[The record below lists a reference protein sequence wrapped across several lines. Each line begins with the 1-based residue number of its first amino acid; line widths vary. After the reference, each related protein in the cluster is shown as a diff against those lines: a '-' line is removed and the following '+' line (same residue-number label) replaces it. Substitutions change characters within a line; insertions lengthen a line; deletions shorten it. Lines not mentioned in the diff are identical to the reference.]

1 MTGLNTISDAPAK
14 AASARIHQLTHHSS
28 MRENILMH
36 LLLAQLGLELTR
48 RGVEYDELRSAVDR
62 EGFDVLLE
70 AGGIARHI
78 QVKVKALG
86 GARSEITI
94 NTRLAAKPSGCVVW
108 LTFDPVANN
117 FSEILWFGGKP
128 GAPLPDTGATI
139 ARHTRANSHGVKA
152 GRPGH
157 RVIKARQFAK
167 LGDIAHL
174 VDRLFG
180 RLPATPLAFLRSRL
194 LASGYGPA
202 WLDDVAAG
210 HFRMIPADLSW
221 GNGAAELA
229 ALINGYPL
237 LEMISDE
244 DPHHFLERQRDEW
257 NSNGR
262 FPGDAVTLWTTLFLE
277 LRADRFGA
285 NDAVTSHERLDAL
298 AQQLRH
304 ALIELEKADA

>member
-1 MTGLNTISDAPAK
+1 M
-14 AASARIHQLTHHSS
+14 
-28 MRENILMH
+28 
-36 LLLAQLGLELTR
+36 
-48 RGVEYDELRSAVDR
+48 
-62 EGFDVLLE
+62 LLE

-86 GARSEITI
+86 GVRSEVTI

-108 LTFDPVANN
+108 LTFDPVAND

-139 ARHTRANSHGVKA
+139 ARHTRANSQGVKA

-157 RVIKARQFAK
+157 RVVKARQFEK

-194 LASGYGPA
+194 LAGGNGTA

-210 HFRMIPADLSW
+210 HPEAIPADVSW
-221 GNGAAELA
+221 ENGGAELA
-229 ALINGYPL
+229 ALVDGYRL
-237 LEMISDE
+237 LQLISDQQ
-244 DPHHFLERQRDEW
+244 PATFLDRQRDEW
-257 NSNGR
+257 HSTGHW
-262 FPGDAVTLWTTLFLE
+262 PGDAVALWTTLFLE
-277 LRADRFGA
+277 LRAERFGVHNFA
-285 NDAVTSHERLDAL
+285 TSHERLDAL
-298 AQQLRH
+298 AQQLRL
-304 ALIELEKADA
+304 ALVELERTNA

>member
-1 MTGLNTISDAPAK
+1 MTGLNTISDASAK

-36 LLLAQLGLELTR
+36 LLLAQLGLELTK

-62 EGFDVLLE
+62 DGFDVLLE

-78 QVKVKALG
+78 QVKVKVQG
-86 GARSEITI
+86 GARSEVTI

-108 LTFDPVANN
+108 LTFDPASND

-128 GAPLPDTGATI
+128 GAPLPDTGTTI
-139 ARHTRANSHGVKA
+139 ARQTRANSQGVKA
-152 GRPGH
+152 KRPAH
-157 RVIKARQFAK
+157 RVIKARQFEK

-194 LASGYGPA
+194 LAGGNVTA
-202 WLDDVAAG
+202 WLDEVAAG
-210 HFRMIPADLSW
+210 HFRAIPADVSW
-221 GNGAAELA
+221 ENGGAELA
-229 ALINGYPL
+229 ALVEGYRL
-237 LEMISDE
+237 LELISDE
-244 DPHHFLERQRDEW
+244 EPGTFLDRQRDEW
-257 NSNGR
+257 NRTGR
-262 FPGDAVTLWTTLFLE
+262 WPNDAVTLWTTLFLE
-277 LRADRFGA
+277 LRADHFGA
-285 NDAVTSHERLDAL
+285 NDFATSYERLDAL

-304 ALIELEKADA
+304 ALIELEKPDA

>member
-14 AASARIHQLTHHSS
+14 AAAARIHQLTHHSS

-36 LLLAQLGLELTR
+36 LLLAQLGLELTK

-78 QVKVKALG
+78 QVKVKVRD
-86 GARSEITI
+86 GARSEVTI

-108 LTFDPVANN
+108 LTFDPVAND
-117 FSEILWFGGKP
+117 FSEILWFGGRP
-128 GAPLPDTGATI
+128 GAPLPDTGTTI
-139 ARHTRANSHGVKA
+139 ARHTRANSQGVKA

-157 RVIKARQFAK
+157 RVVKARQFEE

-180 RLPATPLAFLRSRL
+180 RLPTTPLAFLRSRL
-194 LASGYGPA
+194 QAGGNGTA

-210 HFRMIPADLSW
+210 HPEAIPADVSW
-221 GNGAAELA
+221 ENGGAELA
-229 ALINGYPL
+229 TLIDGYRL
-237 LEMISDE
+237 LELISD
-244 DPHHFLERQRDEW
+244 DKPGAFLIRRRDEW
-257 NSNGR
+257 NITGCW
-262 FPGDAVTLWTTLFLE
+262 PGDAVTLWTTLFLE

-285 NDAVTSHERLDAL
+285 NDFATSHERLDVL
-298 AQQLRH
+298 VQQLRH
-304 ALIELEKADA
+304 ALIELENADA